1 MKLSRHHLAALA
13 AFLVWGFFPI
23 PLRMLTG
30 YASGQILF
38 FRILLSLILLLLIH
52 GLGRRAAVRG
62 VVQQWQAAATAERR
76 RVATSTIV
84 GGLLLTANWL
94 LFIYVVNEVSVQ
106 AGSFAYLICPIL
118 TALLGF
124 GLLGEKLRPNQWVAI
139 GMSAVSCALLGVGE
153 LRMLL
158 MSLVVA
164 FTYAL
169 YLITQRRLQG
179 YDRLVLLT
187 VQLGLA
193 SLVVLPLAPML
204 GAQPLA
210 GFADAHLLLFAAILS
225 VGFTVFPLFLNLYA
239 LNALPSGTVGILM
252 YTNPIVSFA
261 LAFLYFGEEA
271 SFTQAVAYGVIL
283 LSVALYN
290 LNLTFG
296 KVPDSLVSSS
306 QGQRARGEAYRC
318 YLRALLK

>member
-1 MKLSRHHLAALA
+1 LLLKLSRHHLAALA

-23 PLRMLTG
+23 PLRMLHG

-38 FRILLSLILLLLIH
+38 FRILLSLVLLLLVH
-52 GLGRRAAVRG
+52 GLGRREAVQAVVRQWRAAP
-62 VVQQWQAAATAERR
+62 ATERR
-76 RVATSTIV
+76 QVAGSTLT

-124 GLLGEKLRPNQWVAI
+124 ALLGEKLRPNQWVAI
-139 GMSAVSCALLGVGE
+139 ALSALSCALLGAGE
-153 LRMLL
+153 LRTLL

-164 FTYAL
+164 FTYAF

-193 SLVVLPLAPML
+193 ALVVLPLAPLL
-204 GAQPLA
+204 GAKPLA
-210 GFADAHLLLFAAILS
+210 GFADAHLLLYAAILS
-225 VGFTVFPLFLNLYA
+225 AGFTVLPLFLNLYA
-239 LNALPSGTVGILM
+239 LNMLPSGTVGILM
-252 YTNPIVSFA
+252 YVNPIVSFA
-261 LAFLYFGEEA
+261 LAFLYFGEAA
-271 SFTQAVAYGVIL
+271 SLTQAVAYGMIL

-290 LNLTFG
+290 LNLRQPSTSPPSPLPEREEELE
-296 KVPDSLVSSS
+296 KAKS
-306 QGQRARGEAYRC
+306 Y
-318 YLRALLK
+318 

>member
-38 FRILLSLILLLLIH
+38 FRILLSLVLLLLIH
-52 GLGRRAAVRG
+52 GLGRRAAVRA
-62 VVQQWQAAATAERR
+62 VVQQWQTAATAERR

-124 GLLGEKLRPNQWVAI
+124 ALLGEKLRPNQWVAI
-139 GMSAVSCALLGVGE
+139 GLSALSCALLGVGE
-153 LRMLL
+153 LRTLL

-193 SLVVLPLAPML
+193 SLVVLPLAPLL

-271 SFTQAVAYGVIL
+271 SLTQAVAYGVIL

-296 KVPDSLVSSS
+296 KVPDSLVRSS
-306 QGQRARGEAYRC
+306 QGQEARG
-318 YLRALLK
+318 

>member
-13 AFLVWGFFPI
+13 AFLIWGFFPI
-23 PLRMLTG
+23 PLRLLGG

-38 FRILLSLILLLLIH
+38 FRVLLSLLLLVLIH
-52 GLGRRAAVRG
+52 GLGRREAVRATWR
-62 VVQQWQAAATAERR
+62 QWQAAPAAERR
-76 RVATSTIV
+76 GVALSTAL

-124 GLLGEKLRPNQWVAI
+124 LLLRENLRPNQWAAI
-139 GMSAVSCALLGVGE
+139 GLSALSCALLGVGE
-153 LRMLL
+153 LRTLL

-179 YDRLVLLT
+179 YDRLALLT

-193 SLVVLPLAPML
+193 AAVILPLAPLL
-204 GAQPLA
+204 GAHPLA
-210 GFADAHLLLFAAILS
+210 GLADGRLLLVTAVLS
-225 VGFTVFPLFLNLYA
+225 AVFTVLPLFLNLYA
-239 LNALPSGTVGILM
+239 LNVLPSGTVGILM
-252 YTNPIVSFA
+252 YLNPIVSFA
-261 LAFLYFGEEA
+261 LAFLYFGEA
-271 SFTQAVAYGVIL
+271 ATAVQGAAYGVIL
-283 LSVALYN
+283 GSVVLYN
-290 LNLTFG
+290 FRT
-296 KVPDSLVSSS
+296 S
-306 QGQRARGEAYRC
+306 R
-318 YLRALLK
+318 